1 VQDGC
6 VVMKVSGTAVFLLTP
21 VDKGAVRLD
30 SKLP

>member
-1 VQDGC
+1 
-6 VVMKVSGTAVFLLTP
+6 MKVSGTAVFLLTP